1 MLIEK
6 VKEFNQYFGH
16 ITDSFDLY
24 EFPDVRVC
32 EGLDDIDN
40 IVYKFRNHPS
50 IVKIEER
57 CKVKGD
63 FSFRLA
69 TTEEIKT
76 IIRDLPTNKAARGEI
91 PLNILKK
98 SNFSFDE
105 LTICVNYALINGKF
119 PITLKNANVIPV
131 HKKDDPTDK
140 TNFRSVSVLSLLSKV
155 FQRVIYNQLG
165 MYVDT
170 FLNKLLCRFRKAH
183 STQHDLFKLLQQCQ
197 KELDNSGLVGTIL
210 MDLSKAYGC
219 LPYNC

>member
-63 FSFRLA
+63 FLL
-69 TTEEIKT
+69 
-76 IIRDLPTNKAARGEI
+76 DLP
-91 PLNILKK
+91 
-98 SNFSFDE
+98 
-105 LTICVNYALINGKF
+105 
-119 PITLKNANVIPV
+119 
-131 HKKDDPTDK
+131 
-140 TNFRSVSVLSLLSKV
+140 
-155 FQRVIYNQLG
+155 
-165 MYVDT
+165 
-170 FLNKLLCRFRKAH
+170 
-183 STQHDLFKLLQQCQ
+183 LQ
-197 KELDNSGLVGTIL
+197 KR
-210 MDLSKAYGC
+210 
-219 LPYNC
+219 